1 MTDDLWQF
9 DATDLA
15 RLIRLGQVSSREA
28 TQACLTRLHAVN
40 PAINAVVRV
49 LEEEAV
55 AAAEAADAARARGAA
70 LGALHGVPVTVK
82 VNTDQAGC
90 PTDNGVVAFR
100 DAIASEDSPVVAN
113 LKRAGAII
121 VGRTNT
127 PAFSMRMFAD
137 NALHGRTLNP
147 RDPAVSAGGSSGG
160 AGAAVATGIGAIAHG
175 NDIGGSVRIPA
186 LFNGV
191 VGLRVSLGR
200 VPSYNP
206 SQPIPRPVGAQLMA
220 VQGPLTRSV
229 RDARLALAV
238 MAQGDPCD
246 TRWADVPLEGPE
258 LPRPVRVALVP
269 RNPGGFTHPAQAEA
283 VHQAGRYLA
292 DAGYAVDEAMPP
304 GLEEIIETW
313 HRIGSTDVLGALA
326 PRVEELGDDDA
337 RTSMR
342 LWLEL
347 YPPSD
352 MQGVLAALAQRDL
365 LLWRWLTFMQQYPLV
380 VMPTLGDLAPPHNLD
395 TTREGQARVMDSIR
409 VSLISPLLGV
419 PAIAVPVG
427 NHGRLRPGVQILAS
441 RFREDLCLDAGEV
454 VEAAEGVVTPID
466 PAR

>member
-258 LPRPVRVALVP
+258 LPRPVRVALFP

-347 YPPSD
+347 DPPSD